1 MVGKTK
7 QEENTLGMLAHLLG
21 LFTGFIAPLIIY
33 LLAEDKKLAKENA
46 RHALNFQISLIIYW
60 IISFVLVFLIVGIFL
75 MIAIGIFELI
85 VVIIACIKASAGEIY
100 QYPLEIQFI
109 KRN

>member
-60 IISFVLVFLIVGIFL
+60 IISFVLVFVIVGIFL
-75 MIAIGIFELI
+75 MLAIGIFELL
-85 VVIIACIKASAGEIY
+85 VVIIVCFKARAGGIIH
-100 QYPLEIQFI
+100 YPLEFQLF
-109 KRN
+109 K